1 MTPEDNQLDS
11 ALDLT
16 VQRRQ
21 LAMRW
26 TYIVTVLVT
35 FVLFLT
41 LPSLQFIRQS
51 GFSFS
56 AAMHVVFETFA
67 VVVSMMIFAIAY
79 NAHNRDRPGN
89 AVILACGFLA
99 VGLLDFAHMLSFK
112 DMPVWV
118 TPPSEQKA
126 IDFWLAA
133 RLTGAITILAV
144 VLRPWTAFRNAAMP
158 RLLLAA
164 SLGFCALVYWVV
176 LYHPDWVPP
185 LFVPGM
191 GLTRLKIYGEYGVIL
206 LLLISLA
213 VLFSDTSRPRHF
225 DIGQLL
231 MAILLSILSELCF
244 TIYGNINDIFSMF
257 GHLYKVA
264 AFSFLYHGV
273 FVSSVREPFRLLSD
287 EMRMRHAI
295 EDRIEFLAFHDS
307 LTGLPNRVLVRELF
321 GKTAASADRAH
332 SKLALLFVD
341 LDNFKRVNDSMG
353 HAAGDELLR
362 TVAERL
368 RAMVRRSDVLGRQA
382 GDEFLLILSD
392 LKDPELIRPLLD
404 KIVERIRLPMTLG
417 EQEISVSVS
426 MGVAIY
432 PDHAEDYEA
441 LLQCADKAMY
451 QAKQGGRN
459 RYVFYDSAQTPVS
472 A

>member
-1 MTPEDNQLDS
+1 MTPEDSQQDS
-11 ALDLT
+11 DLDL
-16 VQRRQ
+16 VGQRRQ

-41 LPSLQFIRQS
+41 LPSLQFIRAS
-51 GFSFS
+51 GFTFS
-56 AAMHVVFETFA
+56 SAMHVVFESFA

-79 NAHNRDRPGN
+79 NAHNDERPGN

-118 TPPSEQKA
+118 TPPSEQKS
-126 IDFWLAA
+126 IDFWMAARVVSSATVLAA
-133 RLTGAITILAV
+133 
-144 VLRPWTAFRNAAMP
+144 VLRPWTAFKNTATP
-158 RLLLAA
+158 RLLLIG
-164 SLGFCALVYWVV
+164 SLALCALIYWVV
-176 LYHPDWVPP
+176 LYHPDSIPP
-185 LFVPGM
+185 LFVPGQ

-213 VLFSDTSRPRHF
+213 LLFSDPSRPRHF
-225 DIGQLL
+225 DVGQLL

-244 TIYGNINDIFSMF
+244 TIYGNVNDIFSML

-264 AFSFLYHGV
+264 AFGFLYHGV
-273 FVSSVREPFRLLSD
+273 FVSSVREPFRMLSD

-321 GKTAASADRAH
+321 AKAAASADRAQT
-332 SKLALLFVD
+332 KLGLLFID
-341 LDNFKRVNDSMG
+341 LDNFKKVNDSFG

-368 RAMVRRSDVLGRQA
+368 RGMVRRSDVLGRQA

-404 KIVERIRLPMTLG
+404 KIVERIRLPITLG
-417 EQEISVSVS
+417 EQEISISVS
-426 MGVAIY
+426 MGVAFY
-432 PDHAEDYEA
+432 PDHGSDYEA

-451 QAKQGGRN
+451 QAKDNGRN
-459 RYVFYDSAQTPVS
+459 RYVFCDSAQAITV
-472 A
+472 